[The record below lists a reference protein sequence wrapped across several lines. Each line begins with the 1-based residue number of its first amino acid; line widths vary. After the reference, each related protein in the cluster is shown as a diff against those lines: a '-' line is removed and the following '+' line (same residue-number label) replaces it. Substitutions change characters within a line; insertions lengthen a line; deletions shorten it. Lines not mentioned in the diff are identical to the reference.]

1 MMHPLL
7 ICYKGSNRI
16 SSIMISVIY
25 SEKFLLHKTGE
36 NHPERP
42 ERLLAVVAALKEK
55 NNCLTIQWLTP
66 NLRNLDLRLQQ
77 IHHPDYLQKVYK
89 MAQSGGGDFYGD
101 TIVSPASYDVAVL
114 AVSAWMDGVDCTLA
128 TGQPTFVLARPPG
141 HHALRDTGM
150 GFCLFAN
157 AALAAHYAL
166 ELAQSKR
173 VAILDW
179 DVHHG
184 NGTQELVENN
194 PRIAFCSIHQAP
206 FFPFT
211 GRETERG
218 MHNNVLN
225 VRVKAGDTIREYE
238 SIFQEKIIPF
248 LSNFQPDLLIISA
261 GYDANQADS
270 LGWVNLQ
277 PTDYGIL
284 TKLCLKVT
292 RKILFG
298 LEGGY
303 ELNSL
308 SQSIVSTIEAC
319 MISA

>member
-1 MMHPLL
+1 
-7 ICYKGSNRI
+7 
-16 SSIMISVIY
+16 MINVIY
-25 SEKFLLHKTGE
+25 SDRFLLHQTGE

-42 ERLLAVVAALKEK
+42 ERLLATVAALKQK
-55 NNCLTIQWLTP
+55 SNCLFIQWQEP
-66 NLRNLDLRLQQ
+66 NLRDLNGRLQQ
-77 IHHPDYLQKVYK
+77 IHHPDYLQKVCT
-89 MAQSGGGDFYGD
+89 MAQSGGGNFYGD
-101 TIVSPASYDVAVL
+101 TIVSPASYDIAVL
-114 AVSAWMDGVDCTLA
+114 AVSAWMDGVDSTLA

-141 HHALRDTGM
+141 HHALPDTGM

-166 ELAQSKR
+166 ELTDIKR

-184 NGTQELVENN
+184 NGTQQLVENN
-194 PRIAFCSIHQAP
+194 PRIAFCSIHQSP

-211 GRETERG
+211 GRETEQG

-225 VRVKAGDTIREYE
+225 IRVKAGDTIKEYE
-238 SIFQEKIIPF
+238 PIFQKRIIPF
-248 LSNFQPDLLIISA
+248 LSCFQPDLLIISA
-261 GYDANQADS
+261 GYDANESDS

-277 PTDYGIL
+277 PADYGIL

-292 RKILFG
+292 RKIVFG

-319 MISA
+319 MLSV